1 MSECRPV
8 QYKKRRFVDLSL
20 TLISSRHT
28 RSLFRQIFYLPLFIL
43 ILFESSLAQ
52 EPQQGPVQQNV
63 VNPIDIFDV
72 IKRALGKKDTT
83 FSEIPQIGI
92 NNVSLLPILGYS
104 PANGFVI
111 GAAVGITKLLG
122 DPTNTTLSSAL
133 ANISLTT
140 KQQVLINLRTDI
152 YTPGN
157 KWLITGD
164 NRLLFFSQPTYG
176 LGIYG
181 LNNTYSFAIGDNSVE
196 RTIQEQPMRFNY
208 IRLYDAAVRKTYR
221 NWYAG
226 LGINFDFHYQIK
238 DEALKLDTPNPYI
251 SSNYFYSKKYGFDTS
266 HYATNGLT
274 IHFIQDS
281 RDNSV
286 NPYKGYYADLG
297 FRFNP
302 TWLGSSQSSTMLYAE
317 FRDYFNVQKSRPRHL
332 IAVWFWG
339 TFVTGGNVPYL
350 ALPAIT
356 WDTYGR
362 SGRGYIQGRFRGTSM
377 VYGEVEYRF
386 PISRD
391 GLFGGVLFANSTTA
405 SNPITGQDLFFSI
418 APAGGFGLRIKMN
431 KKDRTNICVDYGIGR
446 SFTGIYFN
454 IRETF

>member
-1 MSECRPV
+1 V
-8 QYKKRRFVDLSL
+8 IKQK
-20 TLISSRHT
+20 T
-28 RSLFRQIFYLPLFIL
+28 RSSGHSFYPLYKRIFLWLTIIFLCIGDAYG
-43 ILFESSLAQ
+43 Q
-52 EPQQGPVQQNV
+52 EPKPAPVQQNV
-63 VNPIDIFDV
+63 ANPVDIFDV
-72 IKRALGKKDTT
+72 IKRALGKADSSKSD
-83 FSEIPQIGI
+83 IPQIGI
-92 NNVSLLPILGYS
+92 SNVSLLPILGYS

-111 GAAVGITKLLG
+111 GAAVGVTKLLG
-122 DPTNTTLSSAL
+122 NPANTTISSAL

-140 KQQVLINLRTDI
+140 KSQVLINLRTDI
-152 YTPGN
+152 YTPDN

-164 NRLLFFSQPTYG
+164 NRLLFFAQPTYG

-181 LNNTYSFAIGDNSVE
+181 LNNTYAFAVGDFSGE
-196 RTIQEQPMRFNY
+196 RTILEQPMRFNY
-208 IRLYDAAVRKTYR
+208 VRLYDAAVRKIYKS
-221 NWYAG
+221 WYAG

-251 SSNYFYSKKYGFDTS
+251 SSHYIYSKKYGFDTS
-266 HYATNGLT
+266 NYITNGITL
-274 IHFIQDS
+274 HFVQDS

-286 NPYKGYYADLG
+286 NPYKGYFADLG

-302 TWLGSSQSSTMLYAE
+302 TWLGSSQSSSMLYAE
-317 FRDYFNVQKSRPRHL
+317 FRDYFNLQKSNPGHL
-332 IAVWFWG
+332 IGIWFWG
-339 TFVTGGNVPYL
+339 TFVTGGHVPYL

-377 VYGEVEYRF
+377 VYGEVEYRL
-386 PISRD
+386 PLSEN
-391 GLFGGVLFANSTTA
+391 GLFGMVFFANATTA
-405 SNPITGQDLFFSI
+405 SNPITGQDLFFSV
-418 APAGGFGLRIKMN
+418 APAGGLGLRVKMN